1 MSDIIVQKFGGTSV
15 GSVDRIDAVANIIKN
30 ASKDQKIIVVV
41 SAMSGET
48 NKLINLANHFG
59 KNPDK
64 REFDALVSTG
74 ETISSALLAMA
85 LHSKGVSAKSYSA
98 SQISMKTTDSF
109 SKAKILDVDA
119 TKIMNVVDDGIIPI
133 ITGFQGITEGGD
145 VTTLGRGGSDTTA
158 VAIAAQVGAKRCD
171 IYTDVDGVYTTDPKV
186 VSNAKKL
193 DSITMEEMLELAGQ
207 GAKVM
212 QTRAVEFAN
221 KFGVPVRVL
230 SSFKD
235 GSGTLISLEEDKT
248 MENAAVSGIAFQ
260 KDQVKFT
267 LHGVDD
273 TPGIAYKILG
283 PISDGDI
290 EVDVIVQ
297 NVSVDGKTDFTFTV
311 SSDDEK
317 AVDNIIKS
325 NKDKIDYREL
335 MIDSNIAKV
344 SIVGAGMRSQTGV
357 ASRAFK
363 ALSNNEVNIEIICT
377 SEIKITMVINEGSV
391 DKAVNIL
398 HDEFELD
405 K

>member
-193 DSITMEEMLELAGQ
+193 DSITMEEIELAGQ

-317 AVDNIIKS
+317 AVDDIIKS
-325 NKDKIDYREL
+325 NKDEIDYREL

>member
-1 MSDIIVQKFGGTSV
+1 MSEIIVQKFGGTSV
-15 GSVDRIDAVANIIKN
+15 GSVDRIDAVAEIIKK
-30 ASKDQKIIVVV
+30 ASKSQQIIVVV

-48 NKLINLANHFG
+48 NKLVNLANHFG

-85 LHSKGVSAKSYSA
+85 LHSKGINAKSYSA

-119 TKIMNVVDDGIIPI
+119 EKILNVINDGFIPI

-145 VTTLGRGGSDTTA
+145 ITTLGRGGSDTTA
-158 VAIAAQVGAKRCD
+158 VAIAAQVKAKRCD
-171 IYTDVDGVYTTDPKV
+171 IYTDVDGVYTTDPKI

-221 KFGVPVRVL
+221 KFDVPVRVL
-230 SSFKD
+230 SSFND
-235 GSGTLISLEEDKT
+235 GSGTLISLEEDS
-248 MENAAVSGIAFQ
+248 MENALVSGIAFQ

-267 LHGVDD
+267 LHGVGD
-273 TPGIAYKILG
+273 TPGTAFKILG
-283 PISDGDI
+283 PISNADV
-290 EVDVIVQ
+290 EVDVIIQ

-311 SSDDEK
+311 SKDDQET
-317 AVDNIIKS
+317 VENTIKS
-325 NKDKIDYREL
+325 IKEEVNFREL
-335 MIDSNIAKV
+335 IIDSNIAKV

-357 ASRAFK
+357 ASTAFK
-363 ALSNNEVNIEIICT
+363 ALSDNDVNIQIICT
-377 SEIKITMVINEGSV
+377 SEIKITMVIDKSLL

-398 HDEFELD
+398 HDAFELD